1 MSRKFEQY
9 YSKLLIHAFDYSQKN
24 YAMRVTMLIDYIT
37 LDSSLFFLQ
46 YIPNFFLLLAKCS
59 LVCC

>member
-24 YAMRVTMLIDYIT
+24 YAMWVTMLIDYIT
-37 LDSSLFFLQ
+37 LDSSFFFTI
-46 YIPNFFLLLAKCS
+46 IPNFFLLLAKCS

>member
-37 LDSSLFFLQ
+37 LDSSFFLQ
-46 YIPNFFLLLAKCS
+46 
-59 LVCC
+59 

>member
-9 YSKLLIHAFDYSQKN
+9 YSKLLIHAFDYYSQKI

-37 LDSSLFFLQ
+37 LDSFLFFT
-46 YIPNFFLLLAKCS
+46 IHF
-59 LVCC
+59 

>member
-37 LDSSLFFLQ
+37 LDSLFFFYNTFL
-46 YIPNFFLLLAKCS
+46 IFFS
-59 LVCC
+59 F

>member
-9 YSKLLIHAFDYSQKN
+9 YSKLLIHAFNYSQKI

-37 LDSSLFFLQ
+37 LDFFLFLQ
-46 YIPNFFLLLAKCS
+46 YISNSFLLLAKCS
-59 LVCC
+59 PVCC

>member
-37 LDSSLFFLQ
+37 LDSLFFFT
-46 YIPNFFLLLAKCS
+46 IHS
-59 LVCC
+59 